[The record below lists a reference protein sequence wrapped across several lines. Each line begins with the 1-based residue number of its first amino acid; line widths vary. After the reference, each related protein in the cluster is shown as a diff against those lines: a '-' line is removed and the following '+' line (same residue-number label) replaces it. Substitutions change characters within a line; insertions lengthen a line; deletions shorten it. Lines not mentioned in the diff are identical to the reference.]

1 LVERFSKSE
10 RRHFMPTTSTISR
23 DDLIALACG
32 TAEAHQLDAALVC
45 AICEQ
50 ESAWNPWA
58 IRYEPAF
65 FAHYVAPRLNAG
77 KISNT
82 EAQAR
87 AFSWGLMQ
95 VMGQVARE
103 HNFGSAPNPNS
114 SAPPQLHSPYGPVGA
129 PLAQLCDPATGL
141 AVGCAV
147 FAAKLSAA
155 QGDATRAL
163 QLWNGGGNPNY
174 AEEVLARV
182 GKYQPT
188 EASAAPPT

>member
-1 LVERFSKSE
+1 MSV
-10 RRHFMPTTSTISR
+10 TSTNSPTR
-23 DDLIALACG
+23 TGLIALARA

-65 FAHYVAPRLNAG
+65 FARYVAPQLAAG
-77 KISNT
+77 EISNT

-103 HNFGSAPNPNS
+103 HNFGMAS
-114 SAPPQLHSPYGPVGA
+114 SKNIA
-129 PLAQLCDPATGL
+129 PLAQICDPACGL
-141 AVGCAV
+141 DVGCTV

-155 QGDATRAL
+155 RGDAARAL

-174 AEEVLARV
+174 AAEVLARV
-182 GKYQPT
+182 QNYR
-188 EASAAPPT
+188 

>member
-1 LVERFSKSE
+1 
-10 RRHFMPTTSTISR
+10 MPSTSTISR
-23 DDLIALACG
+23 AELIALARV

-65 FAHYVAPRLNAG
+65 FAHYVAPQLAAG
-77 KISNT
+77 QISNT

-103 HNFGSAPNPNS
+103 HNFGLGSPSA
-114 SAPPQLHSPYGPVGA
+114 SATLT
-129 PLAQLCDPATGL
+129 QLCDPACGL
-141 AVGCAV
+141 ELGCTV

-155 QGDATRAL
+155 HGDASRAL

-174 AEEVLARV
+174 AAEVLARV
-182 GKYQPT
+182 AKYLLT
-188 EASAAPPT
+188 L

>member
-1 LVERFSKSE
+1 MS
-10 RRHFMPTTSTISR
+10 TTSTISPTR
-23 DDLIALACG
+23 ADLIALARA

-65 FAHYVAPRLNAG
+65 FARYVAPQLVAG
-77 KISNT
+77 QISIT

-103 HNFGSAPNPNS
+103 HNFAVVS
-114 SAPPQLHSPYGPVGA
+114 SQNIT
-129 PLAQLCDPATGL
+129 PLAQLCNPVCGL
-141 AVGCAV
+141 ETGCAV
-147 FAAKLSAA
+147 FATKLTAA
-155 QGDATRAL
+155 HGDVSRAL

-174 AEEVLARV
+174 AAEVLARA
-182 GKYQPT
+182 GKYQ
-188 EASAAPPT
+188 

>member
-1 LVERFSKSE
+1 MS
-10 RRHFMPTTSTISR
+10 TTSTISHA
-23 DDLIALACG
+23 DLIALARA

-65 FAHYVAPRLNAG
+65 FAHYIAPMLEAG
-77 KISNT
+77 QISVT

-103 HNFGSAPNPNS
+103 HYFGAAPNPNS
-114 SAPPQLHSPYGPVGA
+114 SLPPQMHSPYGPVGA

-141 AVGCAV
+141 EIGCTV
-147 FAAKLSAA
+147 FAAKLTAA
-155 QGDATRAL
+155 HGDATRAL

-174 AEEVLARV
+174 AGEVLTRATH
-182 GKYQPT
+182 YEQPR
-188 EASAAPPT
+188 SS

>member
-1 LVERFSKSE
+1 VSITSANS
-10 RRHFMPTTSTISR
+10 PTR
-23 DDLIALACG
+23 VDLIALARAA
-32 TAEAHQLDAALVC
+32 AETHQLDAALVC

-65 FAHYVAPRLNAG
+65 YSHYIVPQLSAG
-77 KISNT
+77 QISNT

-103 HNFGSAPNPNS
+103 HNFGVASLSAGAPNPQS
-114 SAPPQLHSPYGPVGA
+114 SLPPQMHSPDGLVGA
-129 PLAQLCDPATGL
+129 PLAQLCDPECGL
-141 AVGCAV
+141 EIGCRI
-147 FAAKLSAA
+147 FAGKLSAA
-155 QGDATRAL
+155 HGDAARAL

-174 AEEVLARV
+174 APQVLARV
-182 GKYQPT
+182 ANYQQTSVPN
-188 EASAAPPT
+188 ANSN

>member
-1 LVERFSKSE
+1 MS
-10 RRHFMPTTSTISR
+10 TTPTISR
-23 DDLIALACG
+23 TDLIALART

-65 FAHYVAPRLNAG
+65 YLRYVAPQLAAG
-77 KISNT
+77 QISNT
-82 EAQAR
+82 EAQSR

-103 HNFGSAPNPNS
+103 HNFGIASLQNI
-114 SAPPQLHSPYGPVGA
+114 A
-129 PLAQLCDPATGL
+129 PLSQLCDPACGL
-141 AVGCAV
+141 EIGCTV
-147 FAAKLSAA
+147 FAAKLAA
-155 QGDATRAL
+155 AHGDATRAL

-174 AEEVLARV
+174 AAEVLARMGTYKQV
-182 GKYQPT
+182 L
-188 EASAAPPT
+188 

>member
-1 LVERFSKSE
+1 M
-10 RRHFMPTTSTISR
+10 MPIASTISSSHS
-23 DDLIALACG
+23 DLIALARV
-32 TAEAHQLDAALVC
+32 TAESHQLDAALIC

-65 FAHYVAPRLNAG
+65 FTHYIVPQLSAG

-103 HNFGSAPNPNS
+103 HNFGGS
-114 SAPPQLHSPYGPVGA
+114 SSTNAT
-129 PLAQLCDPATGL
+129 PLAQLCDPECGL
-141 AVGCAV
+141 EIGCTV
-147 FAAKLSAA
+147 FAAKLAA
-155 QGDATRAL
+155 AHGDATRAL
-163 QLWNGGGNPNY
+163 QLWNGGGNPSY
-174 AEEVLARV
+174 AAEVLARV
-182 GKYQPT
+182 GKY
-188 EASAAPPT
+188 

>member
-1 LVERFSKSE
+1 
-10 RRHFMPTTSTISR
+10 MPPTSTNSPAR
-23 DDLIALACG
+23 ADLITLARA
-32 TAEAHQLDAALVC
+32 TAEAHQLGAALVC

-65 FAHYVAPRLNAG
+65 FAHYVAPQLAAG
-77 KISNT
+77 QISNT

-103 HNFGSAPNPNS
+103 HNFGAASASS
-114 SAPPQLHSPYGPVGA
+114 SAPLS
-129 PLAQLCDPATGL
+129 QLCDPATGL
-141 AVGCAV
+141 EIGCVV
-147 FAAKLSAA
+147 FAAKLSTAN
-155 QGDATRAL
+155 GDAARAL

-174 AEEVLARV
+174 ATEVLARL
-182 GKYQPT
+182 GRYQKPT
-188 EASAAPPT
+188 NS

>member
-1 LVERFSKSE
+1 MS
-10 RRHFMPTTSTISR
+10 TTSTNSPVR
-23 DDLIALACG
+23 ADLIALARA
-32 TAEAHQLDAALVC
+32 TAEAHQLDASLVC

-65 FAHYVAPRLNAG
+65 FAHYVALQLSAG
-77 KISNT
+77 QISIT

-103 HNFGSAPNPNS
+103 HDFGAAS
-114 SAPPQLHSPYGPVGA
+114 SKNIAS
-129 PLAQLCDPATGL
+129 LAELCDPASGL
-141 AVGCAV
+141 NVGCTV
-147 FAAKLSAA
+147 FAAKLAA
-155 QGDATRAL
+155 AHGDATRAL

-174 AEEVLARV
+174 AAEVLARV
-182 GKYQPT
+182 GKYHEPL
-188 EASAAPPT
+188 

>member
-1 LVERFSKSE
+1 MS
-10 RRHFMPTTSTISR
+10 TTSTISPMR
-23 DDLIALACG
+23 AGLIALARA

-65 FAHYVAPRLNAG
+65 FAHYIAPQLSAG
-77 KISNT
+77 KISVT

-103 HNFGSAPNPNS
+103 HNFGAAPNPNS
-114 SAPPQLHSPYGPVGA
+114 PAPPQLHSPDRTVGA
-129 PLAQLCDPATGL
+129 PLAQLCDPASGL
-141 AVGCAV
+141 EVGCTV

-155 QGDATRAL
+155 HGDATRAL

-174 AEEVLARV
+174 AAEVLARV
-182 GKYQPT
+182 TNYR
-188 EASAAPPT
+188 

>member
-23 DDLIALACG
+23 DDLIALARA

-114 SAPPQLHSPYGPVGA
+114 SAPPQL
-129 PLAQLCDPATGL
+129 CDPATGL

>member
-1 LVERFSKSE
+1 MANTNSN
-10 RRHFMPTTSTISR
+10 SR
-23 DDLIALACG
+23 ADLIALARA
-32 TAEAHQLDAALVC
+32 TAAAHQLDAALVC

-65 FAHYVAPRLNAG
+65 FTHYVAPQLAAG

-103 HNFGSAPNPNS
+103 HNFGAAS
-114 SAPPQLHSPYGPVGA
+114 STNAT
-129 PLAQLCDPATGL
+129 PLTQLCDPAYGL
-141 AVGCAV
+141 EIGCIV
-147 FAAKLSAA
+147 FAAKLASAH
-155 QGDATRAL
+155 GDAAHAL
-163 QLWNGGGNPNY
+163 QIWNGGGNANY
-174 AEEVLARV
+174 AAEVLARV
-182 GKYQPT
+182 GKY
-188 EASAAPPT
+188 E

>member
-1 LVERFSKSE
+1 MS
-10 RRHFMPTTSTISR
+10 TSTTNSPTR
-23 DDLIALACG
+23 AELIALARV
-32 TAEAHQLDAALVC
+32 TAEAYQLDAALVC

-65 FAHYVAPRLNAG
+65 YLRYVAPQLATG
-77 KISNT
+77 QISTT

-103 HNFGSAPNPNS
+103 HNFGMAPSKNI
-114 SAPPQLHSPYGPVGA
+114 A
-129 PLAQLCDPATGL
+129 PLAQLCDAACGL
-141 AVGCAV
+141 EIGCTV

-155 QGDATRAL
+155 HGDATLAL
-163 QLWNGGGNPNY
+163 QLWNGGGNPEY
-174 AEEVLARV
+174 AAEVLARV
-182 GKYQPT
+182 EKYQ
-188 EASAAPPT
+188 

>member
-1 LVERFSKSE
+1 MS
-10 RRHFMPTTSTISR
+10 TTSANSPSR
-23 DDLIALACG
+23 ADLVALARA

-65 FAHYVAPRLNAG
+65 FAHYIAPQLNAG

-103 HNFGSAPNPNS
+103 HNFGATS
-114 SAPPQLHSPYGPVGA
+114 STNAA
-129 PLAQLCDPATGL
+129 PLAQLCDPNCGL
-141 AVGCAV
+141 EIGCAV
-147 FAAKLSAA
+147 LAAKLATA
-155 QGDATRAL
+155 HGDAARAL
-163 QLWNGGGNPNY
+163 QMWNGGGNPNY
-174 AEEVLARV
+174 AAEVLVRME
-182 GKYQPT
+182 KYQRP
-188 EASAAPPT
+188 ANA

>member
-1 LVERFSKSE
+1 MSMSISTNS
-10 RRHFMPTTSTISR
+10 PTR
-23 DDLIALACG
+23 AELIALARA

-65 FAHYVAPRLNAG
+65 FAHYVAPQLAAG
-77 KISNT
+77 QISNT

-103 HNFGSAPNPNS
+103 HNFGAEFSKNI
-114 SAPPQLHSPYGPVGA
+114 A
-129 PLAQLCDPATGL
+129 PLAQLCDPACGL
-141 AVGCAV
+141 DIGCAV
-147 FAAKLSAA
+147 FSAKLATA
-155 QGDATRAL
+155 HGDATRAL

-174 AEEVLARV
+174 PTEVLARMRD
-182 GKYQPT
+182 YQ
-188 EASAAPPT
+188 

>member
-1 LVERFSKSE
+1 
-10 RRHFMPTTSTISR
+10 MPTR
-23 DDLIALACG
+23 ADLIALART

-65 FAHYVAPRLNAG
+65 FAHYIAPQFGAG

-103 HNFGSAPNPNS
+103 HNFGVVSPGGGAPNPQS
-114 SAPPQLHSPYGPVGA
+114 SSSPQMHSPFGTVGA
-129 PLAQLCDPATGL
+129 PLAQLCDPACGL
-141 AVGCAV
+141 EIGCTV
-147 FAAKLSAA
+147 FAAKLAA
-155 QGDATRAL
+155 AHGDATRAL
-163 QLWNGGGNPNY
+163 QLWNGGGNPSY
-174 AEEVLARV
+174 ASEVLARV
-182 GKYQPT
+182 AGYL
-188 EASAAPPT
+188 

>member
-1 LVERFSKSE
+1 
-10 RRHFMPTTSTISR
+10 MPTSTISR
-23 DDLIALACG
+23 ADLIALARA

-58 IRYEPAF
+58 ICYEPAF
-65 FAHYVAPRLNAG
+65 YSHYISPQLSAG
-77 KISNT
+77 QISNT

-103 HNFGSAPNPNS
+103 HNFGTAPASA
-114 SAPPQLHSPYGPVGA
+114 SAS
-129 PLAQLCDPATGL
+129 LAQLCDPACGL
-141 AVGCAV
+141 EIGCTV

-155 QGDATRAL
+155 HGDATRAL

-174 AEEVLARV
+174 ATEVLARV
-182 GKYQPT
+182 EKYQ
-188 EASAAPPT
+188 

>member
-1 LVERFSKSE
+1 MS
-10 RRHFMPTTSTISR
+10 TTSTISPAHAG
-23 DDLIALACG
+23 LISLARA

-65 FAHYVAPRLNAG
+65 FARYIAPQLEAG
-77 KISNT
+77 KISVT

-103 HNFGSAPNPNS
+103 HNFGAAPNPNS
-114 SAPPQLHSPYGPVGA
+114 SLPPQMHSPYGTVGA
-129 PLAQLCDPATGL
+129 PLAQLCDPASGL
-141 AVGCAV
+141 EIGCTV

-155 QGDATRAL
+155 HGDAARAL

-174 AEEVLARV
+174 AAEVLARV
-182 GKYQPT
+182 GRYQ
-188 EASAAPPT
+188 